1 METHADLMYRILQL
15 SRAIP
20 DNTEVRALM
29 FAAYKRDWSEFEG
42 ILYGMDIRDFSY
54 NDPKQEDLKAMY
66 DSIDEWY
73 TANVWDPAPVYVKRG
88 HK

>member
-66 DSIDEWY
+66 DGIDEWY
-73 TANVWDPAPVYVKRG
+73 SRNVWDPAPVYVKRG